1 MDFIRK
7 NCNAKNNTFIQ
18 KVGNQTGLYCKE
30 CGKWIKWLNKNEVQC
45 FTHKETNDNNLV
57 ERLEEF
63 VKFLDETIDKEYEN
77 PASTANEL
85 IRKNSYCLALER
97 DKNAII
103 NILNGKRY
111 YEYES
116 EE

>member
-1 MDFIRK
+1 MDSNTNEQVLECLDIEEFISQY
-7 NCNAKNNTFIQ
+7 T
-18 KVGNQTGLYCKE
+18 YYE
-30 CGKWIKWLNKNEVQC
+30 
-45 FTHKETNDNNLV
+45 ETNDDNLV

-111 YEYES
+111 YGYES